1 MPNEIASSLALLA
14 KTVGVIA
21 SPSASV
27 ILSAAKN
34 LAQGRLR
41 EAISA
46 RMLGFRRP
54 TIEYTD
60 QPGLGAVDHNSLA
73 TLPSRANVS
82 VGAHRSSFW
91 NRGYFDPA

>member
-1 MPNEIASSLALLA
+1 MPNEIASSLTLLA

-27 ILSAAKN
+27 ILGAAKN

-46 RMLGFRRP
+46 RMLRFRRP

-60 QPGLGAVDHNSLA
+60 QPGLGAVDHNGLA

-82 VGAHRSSFW
+82 DGGHRSSFW